1 MVRLIFLPCMV
12 ISHFNSGNSHMDG
25 SFFHIFP
32 IYLSYSSMIFIK
44 SQERRAHTR
53 VALHFDIGYIYINIQ
68 KNILISTRYTYGGS
82 LSPSWQTMDTVK
94 KSKCDSVTKKKISNL
109 VDTKQ
114 KWQGEQIFC
123 IYNWWSSYKFTYLPI
138 KTYYYFQDVQEM
150 YVRAIDGNKCNINHS
165 FHHMFLFY
173 VY

>member
-44 SQERRAHTR
+44 SQERRADTR

-94 KSKCDSVTKKKISNL
+94 KSKCDSQQKIIYLIWSIQNKSGKGSRYSVYTIGGRRINL
-109 VDTKQ
+109 LT
-114 KWQGEQIFC
+114 
-123 IYNWWSSYKFTYLPI
+123 S
-138 KTYYYFQDVQEM
+138 
-150 YVRAIDGNKCNINHS
+150 R
-165 FHHMFLFY
+165 
-173 VY
+173 